1 MYQFKAKRSEIK
13 QYLLYLGYISKDF
26 TANNMKNNNNNNNKT
41 GLNNYVHD
49 FFVDYNTID
58 NSIIIN
64 IHNYLMKKTQNI
76 VIFGFIKKMFI
87 GLLTNINYAST
98 MQNVYLK

>member
-1 MYQFKAKRSEIK
+1 M
-13 QYLLYLGYISKDF
+13 
-26 TANNMKNNNNNNNKT
+26 
-41 GLNNYVHD
+41 HD

-76 VIFGFIKKMFI
+76 VIFGFIKKI
-87 GLLTNINYAST
+87 LTNINYAST
-98 MQNVYLK
+98 IQNVYLK